1 MTHSVAR
8 FGMNLLLCS
17 VAIPAIAAQ
26 SEQPTPRPSAVA
38 PPSAA
43 THAPSI
49 VLHQGSPSAVR
60 AVDPSI
66 LFGEAAPDAQ
76 GIDEQESK
84 AQNRLR
90 FFSVDNANEFS
101 RRLQE
106 RLADPEQR
114 VALRAEQRAAVVSQN
129 SGVGRVVVLDP
140 TLEQQLIELLTDLQ
154 MEQLERT
161 AAQPGV
167 ADLHISADQVTQR
180 MNALHELLGD
190 EKLERFQAFEMNQ
203 SGRYWVGQLSARLAP
218 ADRLQP
224 DQEDRLIALKQE
236 QFHRPADEMKLWRA
250 FRRPPGRPLAMA
262 DMQRDSQRQARLAN
276 ENSWRKRQVENRA
289 IEQKAAAFLTSTQ
302 LAELSKSQ
310 TQEQDNLRSFVEAA
324 REEAGLDP
332 RIPAK
337 PEVVEET
344 LKLIDAELQV
354 EVKLTVNREPT
365 TVTRTVRNGEPFT
378 YEAVPGLIME
388 ATPMMYELDWI
399 DVHLKFYEDGATGR
413 HRLPGSLI
421 STAQTR
427 QSDGSLAAGGTGGT
441 VIPGRKGYAVEATFN
456 AKVL

>member
-1 MTHSVAR
+1 
-8 FGMNLLLCS
+8 MNLLLCS
-17 VAIPAIAAQ
+17 VAIPAFAAQ
-26 SEQPTPRPSAVA
+26 SEQQTPPPSAVA
-38 PPSAA
+38 PPPAA
-43 THAPSI
+43 THAQSI
-49 VLHQGSPSAVR
+49 IVHQGSPNAVR

-66 LFGEAAPDAQ
+66 LLGEGPPDAQ
-76 GIDEQESK
+76 GTDEQETK

-90 FFSVDNANEFS
+90 LFSVENANEFS

-114 VALRAEQRAAVVSQN
+114 VALRAEQRAALLSQN
-129 SGVGRVVVLDP
+129 SGVGRVVGLDP
-140 TLEQQLIELLTDLQ
+140 TLEQELIELLTDLQ

-161 AAQPGV
+161 LARPGM
-167 ADLHISADQVTQR
+167 ADLHRAADEVTQR

-224 DQEDRLIALKQE
+224 DQQDRLIALKQE
-236 QFHRPADEMKLWRA
+236 QFHRPADEMGLWRA
-250 FRRPPGRPLAMA
+250 FRRPPAQPLSIA

-276 ENSWRKRQVENRA
+276 ENSWRKRQVENRV

-302 LAELSKSQ
+302 LAELSKCH
-310 TQEQDNLRSFVEAA
+310 TQEQDNLRSFVESA
-324 REEAGLDP
+324 RAEAGLDP
-332 RIPAK
+332 RIPEK

-344 LKLIDAELQV
+344 LKLIDAEVQV
-354 EVKLTVNREPT
+354 AVRLTVNREPM
-365 TVTRTVRNGEPFT
+365 TVTRTVRNGASFT
-378 YEAVPGLIME
+378 FEAVPGLIME

-399 DVHLKFYEDGATGR
+399 DVHLKFYEAGATALR
-413 HRLPGSLI
+413 RLSGSLL

-427 QSDGSLAAGGTGGT
+427 QSDGSLAAGGSGGT
-441 VIPGRKGYAVEATFN
+441 VIAGRKGYAVEATFN